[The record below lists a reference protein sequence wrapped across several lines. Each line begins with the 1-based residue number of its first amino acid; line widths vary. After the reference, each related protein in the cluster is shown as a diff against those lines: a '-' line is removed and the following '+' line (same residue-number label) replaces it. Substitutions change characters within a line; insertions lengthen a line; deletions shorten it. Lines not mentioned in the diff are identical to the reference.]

1 MPISAGSELKYSESE
16 RIEEMSEA
24 VIALGSNMG
33 NRIENLNAAIRAVAK
48 LSGVKILKASRVYET
63 EPVDCSADDAKY
75 YNAAILIETTVTP
88 AMLLGECLGIE
99 AAMGRIRTRKNEPR
113 IIDLDLILY
122 EGFKCESFELT
133 VPHPRVLERAFVM
146 APLLDLYPS
155 GRAPGMFFGPY
166 LRDLGTD
173 GITKTEKEIIIPIY

>member
-1 MPISAGSELKYSESE
+1 MG
-16 RIEEMSEA
+16 EA

-33 NRIENLNAAIRAVAK
+33 NRIENLNMAVRAIAK
-48 LSGVKILKASRVYET
+48 LPDVKIINASSVYDT
-63 EPVDCSADDAKY
+63 EPVDCEEDDKY
-75 YNAAILIETTVTP
+75 LNAAILVDASISP
-88 AMLLGECLGIE
+88 QMLLGECLGIE
-99 AAMGRIRTRKNEPR
+99 AAMGRIRTKKNAPI

-122 EGFKCESFELT
+122 DGVKTESFELT
-133 VPHPRVLERAFVM
+133 IPHPRVLERAFVM

-155 GRAPGMFFGPY
+155 GRAPGMFFGPH

>member
-1 MPISAGSELKYSESE
+1 MPISAGSELKYSENE
-16 RIEEMSEA
+16 RIEKMSEA

-33 NRIENLNAAIRAVAK
+33 NRIENINAAIRAVAK
-48 LSGVKILKASRVYET
+48 LSGVRILKASRVYET
-63 EPVDCSADDAKY
+63 EPVDCTDDAKY
-75 YNAAILIETTVTP
+75 YNAAILIETDVTP

-122 EGFKCESFELT
+122 EGFKSESFELT

-155 GRAPGMFFGPY
+155 GRAPGMFFAPH
-166 LRDLGTD
+166 LRELGMD
-173 GITKTEKEIIIPIY
+173 GVTKIEKEIIIPIY